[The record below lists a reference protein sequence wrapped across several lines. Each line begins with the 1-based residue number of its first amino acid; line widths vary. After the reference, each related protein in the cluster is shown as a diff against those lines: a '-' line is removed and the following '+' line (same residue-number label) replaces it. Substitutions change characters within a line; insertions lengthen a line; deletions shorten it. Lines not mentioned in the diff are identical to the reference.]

1 MKNGATFLLICISF
15 SLQAQFQVSG
25 KYVDGNQAPLPYAN
39 VLLLNSSDSTLVK
52 GDITDTS
59 GKFMISTSK
68 SGPFILQIKFI
79 GYKDVYT
86 DIFQLTSANPSKK
99 YDNLIGTEDSKQLSE
114 VVIEAEKP
122 LFEQKIDRTI
132 INVESNISASGGSTL
147 DVLARSPGITV
158 DRMNNSIALAG
169 KQGVRIMINGKISQ
183 MPLDAAVQMLDGMNA
198 ESLEKIELIT
208 TPPAKYEAQGDAG
221 MINIVLKK
229 SIDTGTNGNLSL
241 FSGYGR
247 KEKYGGSINFNNRS
261 EKFNIYGDYAY
272 RMNVTQQ
279 LFTGDRSVLIN
290 NDLNVYDTDNDRDAF
305 TRVHNGRIGIDW
317 NIGKKTTIGGL
328 ISAFDRNW
336 EMDALADIYQ
346 YNSTSTQRTTM
357 STFEINKWLLL
368 LGNFNITHDI
378 NDKQS
383 LSIDLDY
390 IDYDSENPTDYDQN
404 YFDQQGALS
413 NTIGLTSKKKTPI
426 KTWVSKIDYSF
437 KISEKVN
444 LEAGGKYSSSR
455 LNNDI
460 IVENLENGILVRDDN
475 LTSLADME
483 EDISAGYLASTINV
497 SEKIDIQAGL
507 RYEHT
512 ITNIDTE
519 KAQNVVDR
527 NFGNWFPSVFFQ
539 NTINKNNSFVLSY
552 SRRITRPSF
561 FQIAPFVIFLDPNSF
576 WSGNESLLPAL
587 TDAFKAEYR
596 FKSILLSLQYS
607 HDKNSISLFQPRINE
622 DNKQVSKAENL
633 DYRNNY
639 SVNLS
644 VPFSITKWWEWQIN
658 GAFNYINLKA
668 IYLDNPVDLTIK
680 NLTFNGSQKFSLP
693 HKFTI
698 ELSGYYQ
705 SKQLFGVSELKALG
719 ALNFGLEKKFSNS
732 QLRIAYND
740 IFETSQWYFT
750 ANIPEA
756 NINSNTHI
764 GFETNVLM
772 ITYSRSFGNNNIKKR
787 NKSTGS
793 EEEQSRF
800 Q

>member
-1 MKNGATFLLICISF
+1 MKNGTILLFLCLSY
-15 SLQAQFQVSG
+15 SGQAQFQVSG
-25 KYVDGNQAPLPYAN
+25 KYVAADNSPLPYAN
-39 VLLLNSSDSTLVK
+39 VLLLNSNDSTLVK

-59 GKFMISTSK
+59 GKFSISTSK
-68 SGPFILQIKFI
+68 SGQFILNIKFI
-79 GYKDVYT
+79 GYEDVYT
-86 DIFQLTSANPSKK
+86 DIFQLTSANPSKT
-99 YDNLIGTEDSKQLSE
+99 YDNLVGIEDSKQLSE
-114 VVIEAEKP
+114 VIIEAEKP

-132 INVESNISASGGSTL
+132 INVESNISASGGSAL
-147 DVLARSPGITV
+147 DVLARSPGVTV

-183 MPLDAAVQMLDGMNA
+183 IPLDAAVQMLDGMNA
-198 ESLEKIELIT
+198 ENLEKIELIT

-229 SIDTGTNGNLSL
+229 SIETGTNGNLSI

-261 EKFNIYGDYAY
+261 EKFNIYGDYSY

-279 LFTGDRSVLIN
+279 LFTSDRSVLIN
-290 NDLNVYDTDNDRDAF
+290 NDMNVFDTDNNRDAF
-305 TRVHNGRIGIDW
+305 TRIHNGRIGIDW

-328 ISAFDRNW
+328 ISAFDRYW

-346 YNSTSTQRTTM
+346 YNSTTSQRTTM
-357 STFEINKWLLL
+357 GTFEINKWLLL
-368 LGNFNITHDI
+368 LGNLNITHDF
-378 NDKQS
+378 NEKQS
-383 LSIDLDY
+383 LSIDLDH
-390 IDYDSENPTDYDQN
+390 INYDSENPTDYDQN
-404 YFDQQGALS
+404 YYDQAGGLS
-413 NTIGLTSKKKTPI
+413 NTVELTSKKETPI
-426 KTWVSKIDYSF
+426 QAWIGKIDYSV
-437 KISEKVN
+437 KVSEKVN
-444 LEAGGKYSSSR
+444 IETGGKISFSR
-455 LNNDI
+455 LDNDI
-460 IVENLENGILVRDDN
+460 IVENLENGNLTRDEN
-475 LTSLADME
+475 LTSLADMK
-483 EDISAGYLASTINV
+483 EDITAGYVASTINV

-527 NFGNWFPSVFFQ
+527 NFGNWFPSIFFQ
-539 NTINKNNSFVLSY
+539 NTINKNNSWVLSY

-561 FQIAPFVIFLDPNSF
+561 FQIAPFVIFVDPNSF
-576 WSGNESLLPAL
+576 WSGNESLLPAI

-639 SVNLS
+639 SVNVS
-644 VPFSITKWWEWQIN
+644 FPIAITKWWEWQIN

-668 IYLDNPVDLTIK
+668 IYLDDPVDLTIK
-680 NLTFNGSQKFSLP
+680 NMSINGSQKFTLP

-705 SKQLFGVSELKALG
+705 SRQLFGVSELKALG
-719 ALNFGLEKKFSNS
+719 AVNFGLEKKFSNG

-756 NINSNTHI
+756 NINSETHI

-772 ITYSRSFGNNNIKKR
+772 VTYSTSFGNNNIKKR

-793 EEEQSRF
+793 EEEQRRF